1 MDKDQLFLLSH
12 VLIFGELFFFTVEGL
27 KKNEDVV
34 HSVLSDLYKNVS
46 FN

>member
-12 VLIFGELFFFTVEGL
+12 ILIFKLFFFTVEGL